1 MNSYNDLY
9 AKIEKLIN
17 NKSISSYQINKNTGI
32 SYGNINAMRR
42 VQRSIDNLTLKNSLL
57 VSNWSQLDAKKY
69 SNP

>member
-42 VQRSIDNLTLKNSLL
+42 GQRSIDNLTLKNSVLA
-57 VSNWSQLDAKKY
+57 SNWSQLGT
-69 SNP
+69 

>member
-42 VQRSIDNLTLKNSLL
+42 VQRSIDNLTLKNSVL
-57 VSNWSQLDAKKY
+57 VSNWSQLGT
-69 SNP
+69 

>member
-17 NKSISSYQINKNTGI
+17 NKSISSYQINKNTDI

-42 VQRSIDNLTLKNSLL
+42 GQRSIDNLTLKNSVLF
-57 VSNWSQLDAKKY
+57 SNWSQLGT
-69 SNP
+69 

>member
-42 VQRSIDNLTLKNSLL
+42 GQRSIDNLTLKNSVL
-57 VSNWSQLDAKKY
+57 VSNWSQLGT
-69 SNP
+69 

>member
-32 SYGNINAMRR
+32 IYGNINAMRR
-42 VQRSIDNLTLKNSLL
+42 GQRSIDNLTLKNSVL
-57 VSNWSQLDAKKY
+57 VSNWSQLGT
-69 SNP
+69 